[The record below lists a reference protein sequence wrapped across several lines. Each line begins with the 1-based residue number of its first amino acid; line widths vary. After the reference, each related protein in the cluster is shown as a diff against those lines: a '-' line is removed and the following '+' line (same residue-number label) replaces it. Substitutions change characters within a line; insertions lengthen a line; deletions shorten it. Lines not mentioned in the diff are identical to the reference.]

1 VSHDSPEGFLRLF
14 IVHCGYYDPAL
25 SAGAYESH
33 TNFLVAAEEAGE
45 AKAKAKGLAEYRR
58 FHMHVDS
65 VQEVVAVQGH
75 EVALRRKAS
84 LGGKTLIRKQK
95 YGSRKVDTFELE

>member
-1 VSHDSPEGFLRLF
+1 LRLF

-33 TNFLVAAEEAGE
+33 TNFLIAAEEAGE
-45 AKAKAKGLAEYRR
+45 AKLKAKGLADYRR

-65 VQEVVAVQGH
+65 VQEVLAVQGH
-75 EVALRRKAS
+75 EVRLMKRS
-84 LGGKTLIRKQK
+84 NFGGKTLIRKQK
-95 YGSRKVDTFELE
+95 YGSKKLTTFELE